1 MTFLKTHYLKAL
13 TIILKLQK
21 LFITVFQLGI
31 LKAALSLYL
40 LLNRLNM
47 VSIQLK

>member
-1 MTFLKTHYLKAL
+1 MTFLKTNYLKAL

-21 LFITVFQLGI
+21 LFMTEFRLGI
-31 LKAALSLYL
+31 LKTASFLYL
-40 LLNRLNM
+40 LLNQLNM